1 MLENINKLYFIQIV
15 KYTLIYQL
23 KYVEIKQ
30 K

>member
-15 KYTLIYQL
+15 KYTIIYQL